1 MESLEAKVNGYLHG
15 NARSRAV
22 NEACGPFHI
31 GFDAG
36 NANPFLNYAVPEA
49 NAVVTAEDIEALLAA
64 FAKRERTPRL
74 EFAPG
79 GAPGVEQALLAA
91 GFEVQQ
97 RLPFMVVTAA
107 ELVGPAEL
115 DGIEVVVLDASASDE
130 ELRGVALAQR
140 EAFGDSDEPQDD
152 ADFSDD
158 VAGLR
163 ASVEA
168 GKFSVLARGAAGSAS
183 AGVRDGRRGLRA
195 GDRGDD
201 GDRRDRDAAG
211 VPAARGRGGGD
222 ARRCRGICWRSW
234 GWTAC
239 GCRRPGLIRSGCMR
253 RSGIGA
259 LGRCC
264 SSGSRRTCEPVRR
277 GEPCASRTRWTCEP
291 R

>member
-1 MESLEAKVNGYLHG
+1 LILESLEAKVNGYLHG

-49 NAVVTAEDIEALLAA
+49 NAVVTSEDIEALLAA

-107 ELVGPAEL
+107 ELAGPAEL

-152 ADFSDD
+152 ADFSGD

-168 GKFSVLARGAAGSAS
+168 GKFSVLARGAAGSAP
-183 AGVRDGRRGLRA
+183 
-195 GDRGDD
+195 
-201 GDRRDRDAAG
+201 AG
-211 VPAARGRGGGD
+211 VPMAGGGCGP
-222 ARRCRGICWRSW
+222 AIAGTTEIGGIA
-234 GWTAC
+234 T
-239 GCRRPGLIRSGCMR
+239 RPAFR
-253 RSGIGA
+253 
-259 LGRCC
+259 
-264 SSGSRRTCEPVRR
+264 RR
-277 GEPCASRTRWTCEP
+277 GAGAAVTAALSRHLLEAVGLDCVWLSPAGPDQERLYATAGYRSLGEMLFIWKP
-291 R
+291 